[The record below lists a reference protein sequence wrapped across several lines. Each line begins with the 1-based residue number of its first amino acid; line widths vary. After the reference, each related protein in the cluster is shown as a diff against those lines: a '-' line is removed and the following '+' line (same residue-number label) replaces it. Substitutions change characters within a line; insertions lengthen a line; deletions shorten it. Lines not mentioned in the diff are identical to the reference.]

1 MSADGFGV
9 FGAAVLALAAAPILI
24 GGAAITGTVYG
35 SVKLTKHIA
44 QQRRKSNTLRE
55 QREAEQ
61 RARLAEQE
69 AEERERIQEIMQSY
83 SSLQS
88 NQRAAMNRINEQ
100 MLRSYT
106 SFANEMQKEQNKAD
120 QDISRLA
127 NNAAI
132 RKKELFTSWK
142 KEIDVQAKSYADSLH
157 TTFGTMKAEV
167 NHQISKFNEMKTQ
180 LQENMRLQEYASSQL
195 KDAEAA
201 IHAVQIELGSIPNN
215 TVEEYNKAADYFN
228 KGMYEP
234 AYGIASS
241 IVLECYDYLEEGISD
256 REKKYALIDLL
267 EAQIVEMKAQIES
280 MKAFQFEYKDEMYET
295 DLSMYEPVFK
305 AVISRL
311 EKLDAAISDI
321 DGKTLRDFADIQE
334 QLADIELDIQN
345 CTKLA
350 VQKLLSAYTENDTA
364 SDITAAMEDQGY
376 AAFVQKK
383 EKLEAEKKKIKE
395 QEKLKEAKAALND
408 ELNEISDT
416 VEGNLYGHLYLG
428 AIMVKEACRACMVN
442 ETSQNIQLL
451 IHMIL
456 SHHGKMEY
464 GAVKSPA
471 TREAYVLHILDELDS
486 KLWVYEDVMKNT
498 EPGTFSQPN
507 RWLDG
512 AVVYNSDVDLNSH

>member
-9 FGAAVLALAAAPILI
+9 FGAAVLALVAAPILI

-376 AAFVQKK
+376 DMDGYAY
-383 EKLEAEKKKIKE
+383 ESGE
-395 QEKLKEAKAALND
+395 
-408 ELNEISDT
+408 
-416 VEGNLYGHLYLG
+416 EGNPIHVNFVNRVSGGRVTVVLSPKTDGIHVDVHDYGVDGAADAQRQDEIRHLIEKTL
-428 AIMVKEACRACMVN
+428 
-442 ETSQNIQLL
+442 NIQ
-451 IHMIL
+451 IHCSGRGTVS
-456 SHHGKMEY
+456 SHTQAADLT
-464 GAVKSPA
+464 AVE
-471 TREAYVLHILDELDS
+471 TTNLR
-486 KLWVYEDVMKNT
+486 
-498 EPGTFSQPN
+498 
-507 RWLDG
+507 
-512 AVVYNSDVDLNSH
+512 

>member
-345 CTKLA
+345 CTNPKSRRDTWFALRLCRPA
-350 VQKLLSAYTENDTA
+350 RPARIIFPIKPMDYPFSTTLRANLNLNGIYPASFTKASPILRLSTSFSSIHFRSYGGEYAIEPPAIVYLSETRA
-364 SDITAAMEDQGY
+364 SPVCFCIWTIL
-376 AAFVQKK
+376 FPVH
-383 EKLEAEKKKIKE
+383 
-395 QEKLKEAKAALND
+395 LKAIIDWNALNMTD
-408 ELNEISDT
+408 ASAS
-416 VEGNLYGHLYLG
+416 V
-428 AIMVKEACRACMVN
+428 
-442 ETSQNIQLL
+442 
-451 IHMIL
+451 
-456 SHHGKMEY
+456 
-464 GAVKSPA
+464 
-471 TREAYVLHILDELDS
+471 
-486 KLWVYEDVMKNT
+486 
-498 EPGTFSQPN
+498 
-507 RWLDG
+507 
-512 AVVYNSDVDLNSH
+512 

>member
-1 MSADGFGV
+1 MAD
-9 FGAAVLALAAAPILI
+9 
-24 GGAAITGTVYG
+24 
-35 SVKLTKHIA
+35 
-44 QQRRKSNTLRE
+44 N
-55 QREAEQ
+55 QREIERLQRQISNANRELRNIERDYNDRIKQETAKMRREMQNFSANLKQDYIQKLQEMEQ
-61 RARLAEQE
+61 
-69 AEERERIQEIMQSY
+69 SF
-83 SSLQS
+83 S
-88 NQRAAMNRINEQ
+88 NAY
-100 MLRSYT
+100 L
-106 SFANEMQKEQNKAD
+106 NEMERMRRRYNELTEQVAIYENE
-120 QDISRLA
+120 L
-127 NNAAI
+127 I

-376 AAFVQKK
+376 DMDGYAY
-383 EKLEAEKKKIKE
+383 ESGE
-395 QEKLKEAKAALND
+395 
-408 ELNEISDT
+408 
-416 VEGNLYGHLYLG
+416 EGNPIHVNFVNRVSGGRVTVVMSPKTDGIHLDVHDYGVDGAADAQRQDEIRHLIEKTL
-428 AIMVKEACRACMVN
+428 
-442 ETSQNIQLL
+442 NIQ
-451 IHMIL
+451 IHCSGRGTVS
-456 SHHGKMEY
+456 SHTQAADLT
-464 GAVKSPA
+464 AVE
-471 TREAYVLHILDELDS
+471 TTNLR
-486 KLWVYEDVMKNT
+486 
-498 EPGTFSQPN
+498 
-507 RWLDG
+507 
-512 AVVYNSDVDLNSH
+512 